1 MAAIVAAP
9 RYSAEDFETTSI
21 RSAAPSY
28 ASDAPSYHSNPSH
41 QDTLPPYT
49 PPENRNS
56 SATTSNNRSQQAR
69 ARPTARQ
76 QTIGLPPLP
85 PVTPVSAAANLHNFR
100 IPTWST
106 RNAPAARQLHSV
118 VERRVN
124 NASVDDG
131 GSSSSGMMR
140 RFPGSSLD
148 HGRTTLRED
157 NVLRPLEDPY
167 LVGERA
173 AELAKRERLA
183 RERGEDVLQQE
194 DKDWDWMLEQMKS
207 WEARE
212 RSFSRFRREEDT
224 NRRVKLL
231 RRMGGRMA

>member
-1 MAAIVAAP
+1 MAATVAAP

-28 ASDAPSYHSNPSH
+28 ASDAPSYHSNLSH

-49 PPENRNS
+49 PPENRNT
-56 SATTSNNRSQQAR
+56 SASTSNSQPQAR
-69 ARPTARQ
+69 ARPAARQ

-85 PVTPVSAAANLHNFR
+85 PATPVSASNLHNFR

-131 GSSSSGMMR
+131 GSSR
-140 RFPGSSLD
+140 RNMTHRHPGSSRD
-148 HGRTTLRED
+148 HGRTVLRED

-183 RERGEDVLQQE
+183 RERGEDVLQKE

-212 RSFSRFRREEDT
+212 RSFSRFRREVDT
-224 NRRVKLL
+224 SRRGKLL